1 MVKLMNKIF
10 SSVGVVKQSIA
21 SEVIVQREA
30 MNTMKLSVLADMLGN
45 DEQIMREV
53 LQKFLGN
60 SAYLVEQMRQAV
72 SAEDRN
78 QVRFLAHRMKSGA
91 RMIGALDL
99 GDICENLELAESVPT
114 FTQLTPYLSDYFS
127 EAEQVREWI
136 ELLLAS
142 PERFSA
148 ALQRC
153 SA

>member
-1 MVKLMNKIF
+1 MSKLL
-10 SSVGVVKQSIA
+10 SSVGLNRSMTDIENVVQG
-21 SEVIVQREA
+21 ET
-30 MNTMKLSVLADMLGN
+30 MNTMNLAILADMLGS

-53 LQKFLGN
+53 LQKFQSN
-60 SAYLVEQMRQAV
+60 ADYLVEQMRLAV

-99 GDICENLELAESVPT
+99 GDICENLELAESASR
-114 FTQLTPYLSDYFS
+114 FSQLTPYLSDFFT
-127 EAEQVREWI
+127 EVEQVQERI

-142 PERFSA
+142 PERFNA
-148 ALQRC
+148 ALQKV